1 MNRYRKIF
9 HHVTAED
16 VAKDNLRL
24 LNAKKLE
31 EKKIEEDEKYVAAV
45 AEELHCN
52 WRVELDKE
60 EAIQEGMTTTSLF
73 AVSFGASDADLL
85 GWNHTD
91 ENGDTI
97 EDTTDFFRD
106 IDAGVV
112 DDTGSSYPGIDGNA
126 YFVKDGLGAGTGN
139 NSGFNVHGTKESYLW
154 MVGTNGVEDSGGF
167 FRTSPLDGRFSDTLS
182 VTAMVGNGSNGG
194 AAPHADSW
202 GLYVYHWHPGKAD
215 GWTLLGDPS
224 NASDWT
230 LVPPNASS
238 DLATYTLNI
247 PESARVKDLH
257 FNFGWYNT
265 SATVYAGDIAITQIG
280 IRRNTPKSVVMA
292 LDDPQASAFIRTG
305 EQHFASKGKKLSG
318 SKSARYKRVVD
329 MLKASQEYT
338 QKILGMQFPG
348 AKTVLFGDAVKETD
362 LEKYQAKERAR
373 YSAQVEREFQNDP
386 NQHGSKAWR
395 ARQKELY
402 PHASSDEYADWADS
416 LKNSSGG
423 PMFPEGYRA
432 WVTKNQGRFSIFDER
447 AKILQHLHPPG
458 SNIKQDRARR
468 RQKAQERNDRAN
480 QKIKDDRARRKAE
493 DEAAARARQDKINQD
508 NASKKSQSKK
518 SQSSSNRRQ
527 STSGKGSMSIKT
539 SSSSSF
545 DYKGQQDTK
554 IAATYGGDKAAAK
567 RELQD
572 YLRRTIPGYVPGQPL
587 GGGNSKPG
595 RGMGDVW
602 HPGKDQVKSNNNT
615 YQVASSASG
624 GSGGNAGGYY
634 DIGGGD
640 FRGIDQIKKMYQSP
654 GKYNKRTN
662 KGVKQVMMDL
672 QLVHYEPVG
681 SMIQETTFEKIKRLR
696 KTWDYKDKPSPDGE
710 PKNPPPEM
718 VNGFH
723 PEYGKHAAR
732 YKKLDPQSAK
742 AMPPTGDPETDALV
756 KKQAKKP
763 K

>member
-9 HHVTAED
+9 HHITAED

-31 EKKIEEDEKYVAAV
+31 EKKIEEEEKYLAAV
-45 AEELHCN
+45 AEKLHCD

-97 EDTTDFFRD
+97 QDTTDFFRD

-112 DDTGSSYPGIDGNA
+112 DDTGSSYPGLDGNA
-126 YFVKDGLGAGTGN
+126 FFIPDGLGGGTGN
-139 NSGFNVHGTKESYLW
+139 NGGFNIHGTKESYMW
-154 MVGTNGVEDSGGF
+154 MAGVQGTESSGGF
-167 FRTSPLDGRFSDTLS
+167 FRTSPLDGRFADTIS
-182 VTAMVGNGSNGG
+182 VTAIVGNGSNGG
-194 AAPHADSW
+194 IAPHPDGW

-215 GWTLLGDPS
+215 GWTLLGDPN

-230 LVPPNASS
+230 LVPTNGAGE
-238 DLATYTLNI
+238 LTTYTLNL

-257 FNFGWYNT
+257 FNFGWYNS
-265 SATVYAGDIAITQIG
+265 SATVYAGDIGITQIG
-280 IRRNTPKSVVMA
+280 IRRNAPKNVVMS

-305 EQHFASKGKKLSG
+305 EQHFASKGKKISG
-318 SKSARYKRVVD
+318 SKKERYEKVVD
-329 MLKASQEYT
+329 MLKASQLYT

-348 AKTVLFGDAVKETD
+348 SKTVLFGDEVKETD

-402 PHASSDEYADWADS
+402 PHASSDRYADWADQ
-416 LKNSSGG
+416 LKGKGGG
-423 PMFPEGYRA
+423 PLFPEGYRA
-432 WVTKNQGRFSIFDER
+432 WVAKNQGSFSIFDDR
-447 AKILQHLHPPG
+447 AKILQHLHPTWASP
-458 SNIKQDRARR
+458 KQAKERA
-468 RQKAQERNDRAN
+468 RQKAQDRIDKSNQELKDKWDREKDEREALRQAN
-480 QKIKDDRARRKAE
+480 QDR
-493 DEAAARARQDKINQD
+493 INQEIAD
-508 NASKKSQSKK
+508 RKSQSKK

-527 STSGKGSMSIKT
+527 STPGTGSMSIKT
-539 SSSSSF
+539 SSSSSSSSF

-554 IAATYGGDKAAAK
+554 IAGITKTDAKVMMDIIKGGKGNVEGAV
-567 RELQD
+567 ET
-572 YLRRTIPGYVPGQPL
+572 LRNNMSP
-587 GGGNSKPG
+587 
-595 RGMGDVW
+595 
-602 HPGKDQVKSNNNT
+602 SNFEKLMLRL
-615 YQVASSASG
+615 ASG
-624 GSGGNAGGYY
+624 G
-634 DIGGGD
+634 GGD
-640 FRGIDQIKKMYQSP
+640 DTQIASNNVSYPTPKPGSGPYYGGEKQKQKDWLKKEMDRFDNFMQGPGGKFKVQKNRNNVMTASYQP
-654 GKYNKRTN
+654 
-662 KGVKQVMMDL
+662 
-672 QLVHYEPVG
+672 EG